1 MFKRMGARRPSTVA
15 FTLAFELRGK
25 RHCYHVVFSKQA
37 GSLPFARGVARTRD
51 SMKLRLF
58 TAIFILAVPG
68 FPLPGQA
75 AGSTVAPAAPQ
86 TAQAPA
92 ASPAQPDAA
101 AQAQAQT
108 PPPPPTGA
116 NVAPDYAIGPSD
128 SLEINVWKEPTLSGP
143 QPVRPDGMISMSLI
157 GDLQAA
163 GLTPMQ
169 LSTAIAGRLKQY
181 INSPL
186 VTVTVLAVNS
196 KKVFL
201 LGEVLKPGEL
211 PLSPGMTPLQA
222 IASSGGLTAYAN
234 SRHIYILRTVA
245 GKAQK
250 IAFDYKKA
258 IKDGNLQGVT
268 LVAGDTI
275 VVP

>member
-1 MFKRMGARRPSTVA
+1 MNLRR
-15 FTLAFELRGK
+15 FTALL
-25 RHCYHVVFSKQA
+25 VFS
-37 GSLPFARGVARTRD
+37 
-51 SMKLRLF
+51 
-58 TAIFILAVPG
+58 
-68 FPLPGQA
+68 LPGTVSQWVMPSA
-75 AGSTVAPAAPQ
+75 AAQ

-92 ASPAQPDAA
+92 AFPAQP
-101 AQAQAQT
+101 QAVPVA
-108 PPPPPTGA
+108 PPLAVLPPASA
-116 NVAPDYAIGPSD
+116 NVAPDYIIGPSD
-128 SLEINVWKEPTLSGP
+128 SLEVNVWKEPTLSGP
-143 QPVRPDGMISMSLI
+143 QPVRPDGMISLSLV

-169 LSTAIAGRLKQY
+169 LSDAIAARLKQY

-201 LGEVLKPGEL
+201 LGEVTKPGEL
-211 PLSPGMTPLQA
+211 PLTPGMSPLQA
-222 IASSGGLTAYAN
+222 IATAGGLTPYAN
-234 SRHIYILRTVA
+234 SRRIYILRTDG
-245 GKAQK
+245 GKQQK

-268 LVAGDTI
+268 LKAGDTI